1 MKGVG
6 SIQFEHS
13 VKSGVLWGL
22 STSAY
27 ELRVSTTWCPML
39 QHFGEPFSILQF
51 QFCYFSSTELHPL
64 LSVIASH
71 SVPPLSVVQ
80 VVTYFIKI

>member
-1 MKGVG
+1 MKGVV

-39 QHFGEPFSILQF
+39 LW
-51 QFCYFSSTELHPL
+51 
-64 LSVIASH
+64 
-71 SVPPLSVVQ
+71 
-80 VVTYFIKI
+80 